1 MSKDKRLGRG
11 LEALLGKVAAAQPTA
26 DPARPLESA
35 FDEFDVATSSEEQG
49 ASEESYP
56 SIVAFPGQS
65 DSELEQTGSR
75 ASKRSVAAELEDE
88 KDRALAQFSDGRQ
101 AVEIEIALIDRNPFQ
116 PRLTFDA
123 DELAELKESLERHG
137 MLQPIVVRQTGE
149 RYEVVAGERRLR
161 AAKEVGWSAVPAILI
176 VVDDRQMAELA
187 LTENMQRCDLNPI
200 EKAKAFKNYLDVY
213 GGTHTELAHRLALE
227 RSTVSNFMR
236 LLELAEEVQEMT
248 SAGQLSQ
255 GHARALISLE
265 EEDQIE
271 LAHRIVDERLSV
283 RQTEEIVREFLDV
296 ERGVEITGSKP
307 SAPAK
312 QVSPHI
318 QELENQFRA
327 WLGMKIKLTSNDKGR
342 GKLVIQFNSNDDF
355 ERIYQ
360 ALKPREF

>member
-11 LEALLGKVAAAQPTA
+11 LEALLGKVAAAQPNVATA
-26 DPARPLESA
+26 AAFDPDV
-35 FDEFDVATSSEEQG
+35 DEFDAETSSDAQ
-49 ASEESYP
+49 ESTDGTYP

-65 DSELEQTGSR
+65 DDEVVP
-75 ASKRSVAAELEDE
+75 SKRRSTKRSAAAEIEEE

-101 AVEIEIALIDRNPFQ
+101 AVEIDVDLIDRNPYQ
-116 PRLTFDA
+116 PRLSFDA
-123 DELAELKESLERHG
+123 DELEELKGSLEQHG
-137 MLQPIVVRQTGE
+137 MLQPIVVRQTGN
-149 RYEVVAGERRLR
+149 RYEIVAGERRLR
-161 AAKEVGWSAVPAILI
+161 AARDVGWKRVPAILI

-200 EKAKAFKNYLDVY
+200 EKARAFKNYLDVY
-213 GGTHTELAHRLALE
+213 GGTHAELASRLALE

-236 LLELAEEVQEMT
+236 LLDLAEEVQEMT
-248 SAGQLSQ
+248 SSGELSQ

-265 EEDQIE
+265 ENDQIE
-271 LAHRIVDERLSV
+271 LAHRIVEERLSV
-283 RQTEEIVREFLDV
+283 RQTEEIVRDFLNG
-296 ERGVEITGSKP
+296 EIGVEIARKP
-307 SAPAK
+307 SASIK

-360 ALKPREF
+360 ALKPRDF